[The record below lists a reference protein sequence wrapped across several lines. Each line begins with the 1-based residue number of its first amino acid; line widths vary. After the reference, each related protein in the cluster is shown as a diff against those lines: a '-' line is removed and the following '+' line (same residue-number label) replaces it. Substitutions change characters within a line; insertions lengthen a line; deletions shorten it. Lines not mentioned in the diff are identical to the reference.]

1 MAIAASASSGS
12 LRSAAKSVVFCGWR
26 FRVRRLQRAPLVA
39 AWGIPERQ
47 CLLWLHVM
55 DEPVQQL
62 RALLASER
70 TARIEAE
77 RSGRLKDEFLE
88 ALGHELRAPLN
99 AILGWSRLMELGRL
113 GMEETRSGGQ
123 TIARNARLMAHIV
136 DDLLDLSAVSTG
148 KIRVDPEETDACEI
162 VEAALDILQ
171 ASAASKGVILEKQLA
186 TPECLV
192 FGDPQRL
199 QQVIWHL
206 LSNAI
211 KFTPRGGRAV
221 VTVRTTAG
229 QCQIVVS
236 DTGAG
241 IAKEL
246 LPYVFDRFWRT
257 EAADEHR
264 YSGLGL
270 GLSLAKRL
278 VELHGGTVSAASAGL
293 NRGATF
299 TVLLPRVAP
308 RDNTNGEISAARGA
322 REHLPAAGLL
332 AHQVDLTGLRV
343 LVVDDEPDT
352 LDLLRRVLGDS
363 QAQVAAAPSVEAALA
378 TLGAFNPHVLIS
390 DVSMPG
396 RDGYEL
402 IRAVRSTTSPEHLPA
417 AALTAYAR
425 PEDAARAREA
435 GFQMHLSKPVE
446 PAELVKIVA
455 RLAGRVIIDAAGG

>member
-1 MAIAASASSGS
+1 
-12 LRSAAKSVVFCGWR
+12 
-26 FRVRRLQRAPLVA
+26 
-39 AWGIPERQ
+39 
-47 CLLWLHVM
+47 M
-55 DEPVQQL
+55 DEPVYQL
-62 RALLASER
+62 RALLATER
-70 TARIEAE
+70 NARIEAE
-77 RSGRLKDEFLE
+77 RNGRLKDEFLE

-113 GMEETRSGGQ
+113 GVEETRSGGE
-123 TIARNARLMAHIV
+123 TIARNARTLAHIV

-148 KIRVDPEETDACEI
+148 KIRVDPEETDVCQI
-162 VEAALDILQ
+162 VEAALDILHSS
-171 ASAASKGVILEKQLA
+171 ASSKGVVLDKHLA
-186 TPECLV
+186 TPECPV

-199 QQVIWHL
+199 QQVVWHL

-211 KFTPRGGRAV
+211 KFTPRGGRAK
-221 VTVRTTAG
+221 VTVRTTG
-229 QCQIVVS
+229 DKCQIIVS

-241 IAKEL
+241 IADEL

-257 EAADEHR
+257 EAPDEHR

-278 VELHGGTVSAASAGL
+278 VELHGGTITATSGGL

-299 TVLLPRVAP
+299 TVVLPRVAP
-308 RDNTNGEISAARGA
+308 RDNLDDEPATDGEMRQRTDAGP
-322 REHLPAAGLL
+322 ELP
-332 AHQVDLTGLRV
+332 HQLDLTGLRV

-363 QAQVAAAPSVEAALA
+363 RAQVAAAPSVEAALA
-378 TLGAFNPHVLIS
+378 TLGTFNPHVLIS

-402 IRAVRSTTSPEHLPA
+402 IRAVRSTTSPGDLPA

-446 PAELVKIVA
+446 PDALVRIVA
-455 RLAGRVIIDAAGG
+455 HLAGRGETGPASVDLAPATV

>member
-1 MAIAASASSGS
+1 M
-12 LRSAAKSVVFCGWR
+12 
-26 FRVRRLQRAPLVA
+26 
-39 AWGIPERQ
+39 E
-47 CLLWLHVM
+47 
-55 DEPVQQL
+55 EPIQQL
-62 RALLASER
+62 RALLTTER

-77 RSGRLKDEFLE
+77 RTGRLKDEFLE

-113 GMEETRSGGQ
+113 GVEETRSGGQ
-123 TIARNARLMAHIV
+123 TIARNARVLAHIV

-148 KIRVDPEETDACEI
+148 KIRVDPEETDVCQI

-171 ASAASKGVILEKQLA
+171 SSAASKGVVLEKHLA

-199 QQVIWHL
+199 QQVVWHL

-211 KFTPRGGRAV
+211 KFTPRGGHAKVIVRTAGGQCHIV
-221 VTVRTTAG
+221 VT
-229 QCQIVVS
+229 

-241 IAKEL
+241 IAREL

-257 EAADEHR
+257 EAPDEHR

-278 VELHGGTVSAASAGL
+278 VELHGGTVTATSAGL

-299 TVLLPRVAP
+299 TIVLPRVAP
-308 RDNTNGEISAARGA
+308 RDNVEHGPPPERGA
-322 REHLPAAGLL
+322 REHIPPENAL

-343 LVVDDEPDT
+343 LIVDDEPDT

-402 IRAVRSTTSPEHLPA
+402 IRAIRSTTGPEDLPA

-425 PEDAARAREA
+425 PEDAARARAA

-446 PAELVKIVA
+446 PYELVKLVA
-455 RLAGRVIIDAAGG
+455 QLAGRDASPVARATV

>member
-1 MAIAASASSGS
+1 
-12 LRSAAKSVVFCGWR
+12 
-26 FRVRRLQRAPLVA
+26 
-39 AWGIPERQ
+39 
-47 CLLWLHVM
+47 M
-55 DEPVQQL
+55 DESEQQL
-62 RALLASER
+62 RDLLDSER

-113 GMEETRSGGQ
+113 GEEETRSGGQ
-123 TIARNARLMAHIV
+123 TIARNARALAHIV
-136 DDLLDLSAVSTG
+136 DDLLDLSAISTG
-148 KIRVDPEETDACEI
+148 KIRVDPEETDICQI

-171 ASAASKGVILEKQLA
+171 PSAAAKGVTLQKHLA
-186 TPECLV
+186 PPECLV

-199 QQVIWHL
+199 QQVVWHL

-211 KFTPRGGRAV
+211 KFTPRGGRAKA
-221 VTVRTTAG
+221 TVRTMGG

-241 IAKEL
+241 IAEEL
-246 LPYVFDRFWRT
+246 LPNVFDLFWRT
-257 EAADEHR
+257 EAPDEHR

-270 GLSLAKRL
+270 GLSLARRL
-278 VELHGGTVSAASAGL
+278 VELHGGTVTASSLGL

-308 RDNTNGEISAARGA
+308 RESEDDNAHDDPGTGEHVVLS
-322 REHLPAAGLL
+322 ESLL
-332 AHQVDLTGLRV
+332 AQHIDLTGLRV

-352 LDLLRRVLGDS
+352 LELLRRVLGDS

-402 IRAVRSTTSPEHLPA
+402 IRAVRSTTGPEDLPA
-417 AALTAYAR
+417 AALTAFSR
-425 PEDAARAREA
+425 PEDADRAREA

-446 PAELVKIVA
+446 PDELVKVVALLA
-455 RLAGRVIIDAAGG
+455 RLAGRETQATA

>member
-1 MAIAASASSGS
+1 
-12 LRSAAKSVVFCGWR
+12 
-26 FRVRRLQRAPLVA
+26 
-39 AWGIPERQ
+39 
-47 CLLWLHVM
+47 M
-55 DEPVQQL
+55 DEPIQQL
-62 RALLASER
+62 RALLANER
-70 TARIEAE
+70 TARVEAE
-77 RSGRLKDEFLE
+77 RNGRLKDEFLE

-113 GMEETRSGGQ
+113 GQEESISGAR
-123 TIARNARLMAHIV
+123 TIARNARLLAHIV

-148 KIRVDPEETDACEI
+148 KIRVDPEETDICQI

-171 ASAASKGVILEKQLA
+171 PAAAGKGVLLEKHFA
-186 TPECLV
+186 TQECQV

-199 QQVIWHL
+199 QQVVWHL

-211 KFTPRGGRAV
+211 KFTPRGGRAK
-221 VTVRTTAG
+221 VTVRTMGG
-229 QCQIVVS
+229 QCQITVS

-241 IAKEL
+241 IASEL
-246 LPYVFDRFWRT
+246 LPHVFDRFWRA
-257 EAADEHR
+257 EAPDEHR

-278 VELHGGTVSAASAGL
+278 VELHGGTVSATSAGL

-299 TVLLPRVAP
+299 TVVLPRVAP
-308 RDNTNGEISAARGA
+308 RE
-322 REHLPAAGLL
+322 RETEETSDTGTQEHVLAEEML
-332 AHQVDLTGLRV
+332 AHHINLNGLRV

-363 QAQVAAAPSVEAALA
+363 QAQVVAAASVEAALA
-378 TLGAFNPHVLIS
+378 SLGAFNPHVLIS

-402 IRAVRSTTSPEHLPA
+402 IRVVRSTTGPEDLPA
-417 AALTAYAR
+417 AALTAYSR

-446 PAELVKIVA
+446 PYELVKVVA
-455 RLAGRVIIDAAGG
+455 RLAGRDLVTGAPASDGVRAFLP

>member
-1 MAIAASASSGS
+1 
-12 LRSAAKSVVFCGWR
+12 
-26 FRVRRLQRAPLVA
+26 
-39 AWGIPERQ
+39 
-47 CLLWLHVM
+47 M
-55 DEPVQQL
+55 DEPLQQL

-70 TARIEAE
+70 TARIEGE

-113 GMEETRSGGQ
+113 SLEETQSGGQ
-123 TIARNARLMAHIV
+123 TIARNARLLAHIV

-148 KIRVDPEETDACEI
+148 KIRVDPEETDICEI

-171 ASAASKGVILEKQLA
+171 PSAGSKGVILEKHLA
-186 TPECLV
+186 TPDCLV

-199 QQVIWHL
+199 QQVVWHL

-211 KFTPRGGRAV
+211 KFTPRGGRAK
-221 VTVRTTAG
+221 VTVRTAGG
-229 QCQIVVS
+229 QCQVIVS

-241 IAKEL
+241 IANEL
-246 LPYVFDRFWRT
+246 LPHVFDRFWRA
-257 EAADEHR
+257 EAPDEHR

-278 VELHGGTVSAASAGL
+278 IELHGGTVAATSPGL
-293 NRGATF
+293 NHGATF

-308 RDNTNGEISAARGA
+308 RDGQDNAVREGRS
-322 REHLPAAGLL
+322 REHGATVGVVGA
-332 AHQVDLTGLRV
+332 QIDLTGLRV

-378 TLGAFNPHVLIS
+378 ALGAFNPHVLIS

-402 IRAVRSTTSPEHLPA
+402 IRTVRSTTSPADLPA
-417 AALTAYAR
+417 AALTAYSR
-425 PEDAARAREA
+425 PEDASRAREA
-435 GFQMHLSKPVE
+435 GFQMHLSKPIE
-446 PAELVKIVA
+446 PDELVKVVA
-455 RLAGRVIIDAAGG
+455 RLAGREKSVTVPEPALT

>member
-1 MAIAASASSGS
+1 MRQKVLFLRLALSGTALAAS
-12 LRSAAKSVVFCGWR
+12 
-26 FRVRRLQRAPLVA
+26 APLVA
-39 AWGIPERQ
+39 AWGIPEPP

-70 TARIEAE
+70 NARIEAE

-148 KIRVDPEETDACEI
+148 KIRVDPEETDVCEI

-199 QQVIWHL
+199 QQVVWHL

-221 VTVRTTAG
+221 VTVRTTGG

-236 DTGAG
+236 DSGAG
-241 IAKEL
+241 IAEEL
-246 LPYVFDRFWRT
+246 LPHVFDRFWRT
-257 EAADEHR
+257 EAPDEHR

-278 VELHGGTVSAASAGL
+278 VELHGGTVSAASAGP

-308 RDNTNGEISAARGA
+308 RDNMSETSAARGA
-322 REHLPAAGLL
+322 REHLPAAGVP
-332 AHQVDLTGLRV
+332 AHRVDLTGLRV

-402 IRAVRSTTSPEHLPA
+402 IRAVRSTTGPEHLPA

-455 RLAGRVIIDAAGG
+455 RLAGRGA

>member
-1 MAIAASASSGS
+1 MGE
-12 LRSAAKSVVFCGWR
+12 
-26 FRVRRLQRAPLVA
+26 
-39 AWGIPERQ
+39 PE
-47 CLLWLHVM
+47 
-55 DEPVQQL
+55 QQL
-62 RALLASER
+62 RDLLDSER

-113 GMEETRSGGQ
+113 GEEETRSGGQ
-123 TIARNARLMAHIV
+123 TIARNARALAHIV

-148 KIRVDPEETDACEI
+148 KIRVEPEETDICQI

-171 ASAASKGVILEKQLA
+171 PSAAGKGVILEKHLA
-186 TPECLV
+186 TLECLV

-199 QQVIWHL
+199 QQVVWHL

-211 KFTPRGGRAV
+211 KFTPRGGRAK
-221 VTVRTTAG
+221 VTVRTVGG

-241 IAKEL
+241 IAGEL
-246 LPYVFDRFWRT
+246 LPYVFDRFWRA
-257 EAADEHR
+257 EAPDEHR

-278 VELHGGTVSAASAGL
+278 VELHGGRVTADSPGL

-308 RDNTNGEISAARGA
+308 RESEDDSASDDPGTSEHVVLSESLMAHEIN
-322 REHLPAAGLL
+322 
-332 AHQVDLTGLRV
+332 LTGLRV

-378 TLGAFNPHVLIS
+378 ALGAFNPHVLIS

-402 IRAVRSTTSPEHLPA
+402 IRAVRLTTGPEDLPA
-417 AALTAYAR
+417 AALTAFSR

-446 PAELVKIVA
+446 PDELVKVVA
-455 RLAGRVIIDAAGG
+455 RLAGRDTPQATA

>member
-1 MAIAASASSGS
+1 MN
-12 LRSAAKSVVFCGWR
+12 
-26 FRVRRLQRAPLVA
+26 
-39 AWGIPERQ
+39 
-47 CLLWLHVM
+47 
-55 DEPVQQL
+55 EPAQQL
-62 RALLASER
+62 RALLASEQ

-77 RSGRLKDEFLE
+77 RNGRLKDEVLE

-113 GMEETRSGGQ
+113 GMEETRSGGE

-136 DDLLDLSAVSTG
+136 DDLLDLSAISSG
-148 KIRVDPEETDACEI
+148 KIRVDPEETDICEI

-171 ASAASKGVILEKQLA
+171 PSAAGKGVILEKNLT

-199 QQVIWHL
+199 QQVVWHL

-211 KFTPRGGRAV
+211 KFTPRGGRAK
-221 VTVRTTAG
+221 VTLRTIGG
-229 QCQIVVS
+229 QCQVIVS

-241 IAKEL
+241 IANEL

-257 EAADEHR
+257 EAPDEHR

-278 VELHGGTVSAASAGL
+278 VELHGGTVTATSPGL
-293 NRGATF
+293 NQGATF
-299 TVLLPRVAP
+299 TVALPRVAP
-308 RDNTNGEISAARGA
+308 RQSQDNGDYT
-322 REHLPAAGLL
+322 EHETQEHVAPADVPT
-332 AHQVDLTGLRV
+332 HQIDLTGLRV

-352 LDLLRRVLGDS
+352 LDLLRRVLSDS

-378 TLGAFNPHVLIS
+378 TLGTFNPHVLLS

-402 IRAVRSTTSPEHLPA
+402 IRAVRSTLSPEHLPA

-425 PEDAARAREA
+425 PEDTARAHEA

-446 PAELVKIVA
+446 PDELVKVVA
-455 RLAGRVIIDAAGG
+455 RLAGRDTDHTVLGADKQ

>member
-1 MAIAASASSGS
+1 M
-12 LRSAAKSVVFCGWR
+12 
-26 FRVRRLQRAPLVA
+26 
-39 AWGIPERQ
+39 
-47 CLLWLHVM
+47 LWCAVM
-55 DEPVQQL
+55 DEPIQQL

-113 GMEETRSGGQ
+113 GEAETRSGGQ
-123 TIARNARLMAHIV
+123 TIARNARLLAHIV

-148 KIRVDPEETDACEI
+148 KIRVDPEETDVCQI

-171 ASAASKGVILEKQLA
+171 PSAAGKGVILEKHLA

-199 QQVIWHL
+199 QQVVWHL

-211 KFTPRGGRAV
+211 KFTPRGGRAK
-221 VTVRTTAG
+221 VTVRPVGG

-241 IAKEL
+241 IADEL
-246 LPYVFDRFWRT
+246 LPYVFDRFWRA
-257 EAADEHR
+257 EAPDEHR

-278 VELHGGTVSAASAGL
+278 VELHGGTVAATSAGL
-293 NRGATF
+293 NCGATF

-308 RDNTNGEISAARGA
+308 RATEDSESSADRGA
-322 REHLPAAGLL
+322 LEHIAAASVL

-352 LDLLRRVLGDS
+352 LELLRRVLGDS

-378 TLGAFNPHVLIS
+378 TLGAFSPHVLIS

-402 IRAVRSTTSPEHLPA
+402 IRAVRSTTGPDDLPA
-417 AALTAYAR
+417 AALTAYSR

-446 PAELVKIVA
+446 PYELVRVVA
-455 RLAGRVIIDAAGG
+455 RLAGRDIAVPTAEVVDAEPAFGQ

>member
-1 MAIAASASSGS
+1 MN
-12 LRSAAKSVVFCGWR
+12 
-26 FRVRRLQRAPLVA
+26 
-39 AWGIPERQ
+39 
-47 CLLWLHVM
+47 
-55 DEPVQQL
+55 EPVHQL
-62 RALLASER
+62 RALLDTER

-77 RSGRLKDEFLE
+77 RNGRLKDEFLE

-113 GMEETRSGGQ
+113 GVEETRSGGE
-123 TIARNARLMAHIV
+123 TIARNARALAHIV

-148 KIRVDPEETDACEI
+148 KIRVDPEETDVCQI

-171 ASAASKGVILEKQLA
+171 SSATSKGVVLEKHLG

-199 QQVIWHL
+199 QQVVWHL

-211 KFTPRGGRAV
+211 KFTPRGGRAK
-221 VTVRTTAG
+221 VTVRTAADK
-229 QCQIVVS
+229 CQIIVS

-241 IAKEL
+241 IADEL

-257 EAADEHR
+257 EAPDEHR

-278 VELHGGTVSAASAGL
+278 VELHGGSITATSAGL

-299 TVLLPRVAP
+299 TVVLPRVAP
-308 RDNTNGEISAARGA
+308 RDNLDDETSLGGEA
-322 REHLPAAGLL
+322 REHIAAALE
-332 AHQVDLTGLRV
+332 AANQIDLTGLRV

-363 QAQVAAAPSVEAALA
+363 QAQVAAAPSVEAALV

-402 IRAVRSTTSPEHLPA
+402 IRAVRSTTTSQDLPA

-446 PAELVKIVA
+446 PYELVRVVA
-455 RLAGRVIIDAAGG
+455 LLAGREKDPASVGLAAAPATV

>member
-1 MAIAASASSGS
+1 M
-12 LRSAAKSVVFCGWR
+12 
-26 FRVRRLQRAPLVA
+26 
-39 AWGIPERQ
+39 E
-47 CLLWLHVM
+47 
-55 DEPVQQL
+55 EPVQQL
-62 RALLASER
+62 RALLATER
-70 TARIEAE
+70 SARIEAE

-113 GMEETRSGGQ
+113 GVDETRSGGQ
-123 TIARNARLMAHIV
+123 TIARNARALAHIV

-148 KIRVDPEETDACEI
+148 KIRVDPEETDICQI
-162 VEAALDILQ
+162 VEAALDILHP
-171 ASAASKGVILEKQLA
+171 SATAKGVTLEKHLT

-199 QQVIWHL
+199 QQVVWHL

-211 KFTPRGGRAV
+211 KFTPRAGRAK
-221 VTVRTTAG
+221 VTVRTAGG

-241 IAKEL
+241 IASEL

-257 EAADEHR
+257 EAPDEHR

-278 VELHGGTVSAASAGL
+278 VELHGGTVTATSAGL

-299 TVLLPRVAP
+299 TVVLPRVAP
-308 RDNTNGEISAARGA
+308 RDHLENGPSAGRDARDPMA
-322 REHLPAAGLL
+322 EEKTL

-402 IRAVRSTTSPEHLPA
+402 IRAVRSTTGPEDLPA

-446 PAELVKIVA
+446 PYELVKLVA
-455 RLAGRVIIDAAGG
+455 QLAGRRPPPVGWESTRAGGR

>member
-1 MAIAASASSGS
+1 MN
-12 LRSAAKSVVFCGWR
+12 
-26 FRVRRLQRAPLVA
+26 
-39 AWGIPERQ
+39 
-47 CLLWLHVM
+47 
-55 DEPVQQL
+55 EPVQQL
-62 RALLASER
+62 RALLDSER

-113 GMEETRSGGQ
+113 GVEETRSGGQ
-123 TIARNARLMAHIV
+123 TIARNARLLAHIV

-148 KIRVDPEETDACEI
+148 KIRVDPEETDVCEI
-162 VEAALDILQ
+162 VEAAMDILQ
-171 ASAASKGVILEKQLA
+171 PSAASKGVILEKHLA

-199 QQVIWHL
+199 QQVVWHL

-211 KFTPRGGRAV
+211 KFTPRGGRAK
-221 VTVRTTAG
+221 VTVRTTGG
-229 QCQIVVS
+229 QCQITVS

-241 IAKEL
+241 IASEL

-257 EAADEHR
+257 EAPDEHR

-278 VELHGGTVSAASAGL
+278 VELHGGTISATSAGL
-293 NRGATF
+293 NHGAAF

-308 RDNTNGEISAARGA
+308 RANYEEEPSVETGA
-322 REHLPAAGLL
+322 HEHIASEVAL
-332 AHQVDLTGLRV
+332 AHDINLTGLRV

-378 TLGAFNPHVLIS
+378 TLGTFNPHVLIS

-402 IRAVRSTTSPEHLPA
+402 IRAVRSTTGPEDLPA
-417 AALTAYAR
+417 AALTAYSR

-446 PAELVKIVA
+446 PYELVKVVA
-455 RLAGRVIIDAAGG
+455 QLAGRDAEPARVAPADTPATV

>member
-1 MAIAASASSGS
+1 MN
-12 LRSAAKSVVFCGWR
+12 
-26 FRVRRLQRAPLVA
+26 
-39 AWGIPERQ
+39 
-47 CLLWLHVM
+47 
-55 DEPVQQL
+55 EPVQQL
-62 RALLASER
+62 RALLDSER

-113 GMEETRSGGQ
+113 GVEETRSGGQ
-123 TIARNARLMAHIV
+123 TIARNARLLAHIV

-148 KIRVDPEETDACEI
+148 KIRVDPEETDVCEI
-162 VEAALDILQ
+162 VEAAMDILQ
-171 ASAASKGVILEKQLA
+171 PSAASKGVILEKHLA

-199 QQVIWHL
+199 QQVVWHL

-211 KFTPRGGRAV
+211 KFTPRGGRAK
-221 VTVRTTAG
+221 VTVRTTGG
-229 QCQIVVS
+229 QCQITVS

-241 IAKEL
+241 IASEL

-257 EAADEHR
+257 EAPDEHR

-278 VELHGGTVSAASAGL
+278 VELHGGTISATSAGL
-293 NRGATF
+293 NRGAAF

-308 RDNTNGEISAARGA
+308 RANYEEEPSVETGA
-322 REHLPAAGLL
+322 HEHIASEVAL
-332 AHQVDLTGLRV
+332 AHDINLTGLRV

-378 TLGAFNPHVLIS
+378 TLGTFNPHVLIS

-402 IRAVRSTTSPEHLPA
+402 IRAVRSTTGPEDLPA
-417 AALTAYAR
+417 AALTAYSR

-446 PAELVKIVA
+446 PYELVKVVA
-455 RLAGRVIIDAAGG
+455 QLAGRDAEPARAAPADTPATV

>member
-1 MAIAASASSGS
+1 
-12 LRSAAKSVVFCGWR
+12 
-26 FRVRRLQRAPLVA
+26 
-39 AWGIPERQ
+39 
-47 CLLWLHVM
+47 M
-55 DEPVQQL
+55 DEPVHQL
-62 RALLASER
+62 RALLDTER
-70 TARIEAE
+70 SARIEAE
-77 RSGRLKDEFLE
+77 RNGRLKDEFLE

-113 GMEETRSGGQ
+113 GVEETRSGGQ
-123 TIARNARLMAHIV
+123 TIARNARLLAHIV

-148 KIRVDPEETDACEI
+148 KIRVEPEETDICQI

-171 ASAASKGVILEKQLA
+171 PSAAGKGVILEKYLA

-199 QQVIWHL
+199 QQVVWHL

-211 KFTPRGGRAV
+211 KFTPRGGRAKVEVHTAGGQCEIV
-221 VTVRTTAG
+221 VT
-229 QCQIVVS
+229 

-241 IAKEL
+241 IAHEL
-246 LPYVFDRFWRT
+246 LPYVFDRFWRA
-257 EAADEHR
+257 EAPDEHR

-278 VELHGGTVSAASAGL
+278 VELHGGTVTATSGGL
-293 NRGATF
+293 NHGATF
-299 TVLLPRVAP
+299 TVVLPRVAP
-308 RDNTNGEISAARGA
+308 RDDVEAAPSGDQGA
-322 REHLPAAGLL
+322 HEHVPSETTL
-332 AHQVDLTGLRV
+332 AHQIDLTGLRV

-363 QAQVAAAPSVEAALA
+363 QAQVTAAPSVEAALA
-378 TLGAFNPHVLIS
+378 ALGTFNPHVLIS

-402 IRAVRSTTSPEHLPA
+402 IRAVRSTTSPEDLPA
-417 AALTAYAR
+417 AALTAYSR

-435 GFQMHLSKPVE
+435 GFQLHLSKPVE
-446 PAELVKIVA
+446 PYELVRIVA
-455 RLAGRVIIDAAGG
+455 QLAGRATEPVPIGTPKAPATV